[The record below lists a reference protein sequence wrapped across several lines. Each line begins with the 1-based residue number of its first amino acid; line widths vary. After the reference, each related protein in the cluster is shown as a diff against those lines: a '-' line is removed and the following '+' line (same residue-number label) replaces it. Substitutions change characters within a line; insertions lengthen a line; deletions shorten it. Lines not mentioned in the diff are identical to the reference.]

1 VDVVAAAALLHDAGR
16 PLEKMT
22 GQHHAVLSAR
32 LAAAVLE
39 SIGFPAEKI
48 GRAIEAIE
56 GHSYSGGGS
65 VDTPEACLLRD
76 ADRLDAL
83 GALGYARMVYHGCV
97 IGRGIAD
104 AEEHYREKLA
114 RLPETLCGAL
124 ARREARVLL
133 KRLERVLEMVS
144 EELQEYR
151 GAVEYA
157 VSLLKP
163 SAGGG
168 GDAGGRR
175 GEAV

>member
-1 VDVVAAAALLHDAGR
+1 MDVVIAAALLHDVGR
-16 PLEKMT
+16 PLERPT

-39 SIGFPAEKI
+39 SVGFPVEKI
-48 GRAIEAIE
+48 SRVLEAIE
-56 GHSYSGGGS
+56 GHSYSGGGAA
-65 VDTPEACLLRD
+65 DAPEACLLRD

-83 GALGYARMVYHGCV
+83 GALGYARMIYHGCV

-104 AEEHYREKLA
+104 AEKHYREKLS
-114 RLPETLCGAL
+114 RLPGTLCGAL
-124 ARREARVLL
+124 ARREADKLL
-133 KRLERVLEMVS
+133 KRLEMVLGMVS
-144 EELQEYR
+144 EEMQEYR

-168 GDAGGRR
+168 GGAGGRR